1 MEHTRA
7 HACTGS
13 HMEAALHHDE
23 LTWLKTQGS
32 RNVRPNLNAEGSTIN
47 EGASSYCM
55 IKLNSNQGCDRK
67 SDSKKSSNDN
77 KDGNNHREQGQGVAM
92 VAMMRRSCN
101 THMHMHAQVH
111 KSRQLCTMMDAHTR
125 LKTQGSR
132 HVHDCLLI
140 VARPCTPNAAQGNE
154 AVLHTAQES

>member
-111 KSRQLCTMMDAHTR
+111 KSRQLCTMMDTHTR

-132 HVHDCLLI
+132 PG
-140 VARPCTPNAAQGNE
+140 R
-154 AVLHTAQES
+154 